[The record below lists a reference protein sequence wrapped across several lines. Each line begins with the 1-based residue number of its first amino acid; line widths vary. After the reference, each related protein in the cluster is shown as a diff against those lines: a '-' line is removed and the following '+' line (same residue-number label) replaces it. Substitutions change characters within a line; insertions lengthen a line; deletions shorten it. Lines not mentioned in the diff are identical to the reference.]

1 VRLGILRVLSARRS
15 LSFFL
20 AGVVGLAIW
29 QVWLSWRL
37 MEQDRNLELQRTRE
51 RLEQI
56 ADLAVAQLARTLGD
70 WELGL
75 RELNSLPPPPSLRAK
90 LPAGATFIV
99 VSHGSVT
106 VYPRTPLLFVPEPPD
121 ADVQAPRVFDAAEEL
136 ELRDQQYD
144 RALAALQPPAN
155 EGATRSEALLRIA
168 RIERKAGRTEAALE
182 AYKRLGAETALNPS
196 GTPYA
201 LLAANARWRILAEL
215 GRREEASAEAKS
227 IRTGL
232 LEGRWPLRRE
242 AFEYTWTELDRL
254 GLAAGQPPRSSFD
267 FSLLVSELYDRWQGA
282 IRAGSSSSGRDP
294 RPDSSLAVW
303 NATSERLSAIV
314 TSPDWLNA
322 SLKLPTNS
330 NDIRWTFLFPGAP
343 AGTGI
348 SVTRSLAEA
357 QLPGRLE
364 FSSLPPAWG
373 AAYRRRSLW
382 LAGVGLMLM
391 LVLAS
396 AYAIHRGISQEL
408 RVARLQSD
416 FVAAV
421 SHEFR
426 SPLTTLRTI
435 TELLAQ
441 DRIADESRRRQSY
454 LFLDR
459 ETNRLHRLVED
470 LLDFGRMESGRKQY
484 RIEAYDAFQLVRA
497 AVADFTEE
505 AAASGF
511 RVETNLGSGPATIQ
525 ADEEAVR
532 RAVRNLLENAIKY
545 SPQCRTVWV
554 DGTMSDHQVSISVR
568 DQGMGIDPREQRE
581 IFQKFVRGNAAKK
594 AGIKGTGIG
603 LSMVQQIVA
612 ALGGE
617 IRLESRVGAGSTF
630 TIVLPLAS
638 HS

>member
-1 VRLGILRVLSARRS
+1 MRLGILRVLSARRS

-144 RALAALQPPAN
+144 RALAALQPLAN

-227 IRTGL
+227 IRTRL

-396 AYAIHRGISQEL
+396 AYAIHFAASAKNFVWRDFSRTSWPLSHTSSVPRLRLYAPSPSFWRRTALRTSRAVGKAIYFSIAKPIGCIGWSRTFSTL
-408 RVARLQSD
+408 AAWNRVASSTASR
-416 FVAAV
+416 
-421 SHEFR
+421 R
-426 SPLTTLRTI
+426 TTLSSWSARPSLTS
-435 TELLAQ
+435 LK
-441 DRIADESRRRQSY
+441 RPRP
-454 LFLDR
+454 
-459 ETNRLHRLVED
+459 
-470 LLDFGRMESGRKQY
+470 
-484 RIEAYDAFQLVRA
+484 
-497 AVADFTEE
+497 
-505 AAASGF
+505 AASVWKLTWARVRPPF
-511 RVETNLGSGPATIQ
+511 RPMKKPCGAPSETFSRMPSSTHP
-525 ADEEAVR
+525 
-532 RAVRNLLENAIKY
+532 
-545 SPQCRTVWV
+545 S
-554 DGTMSDHQVSISVR
+554 
-568 DQGMGIDPREQRE
+568 
-581 IFQKFVRGNAAKK
+581 AARFGWM
-594 AGIKGTGIG
+594 A
-603 LSMVQQIVA
+603 
-612 ALGGE
+612 
-617 IRLESRVGAGSTF
+617 R
-630 TIVLPLAS
+630 
-638 HS
+638 